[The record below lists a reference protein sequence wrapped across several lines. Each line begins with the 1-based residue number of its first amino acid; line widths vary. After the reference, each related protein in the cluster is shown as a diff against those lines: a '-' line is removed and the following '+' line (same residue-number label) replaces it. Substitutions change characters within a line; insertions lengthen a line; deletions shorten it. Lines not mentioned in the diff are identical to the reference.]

1 MEEERKKAEEALR
14 HSNEQ
19 LLKEHDQR
27 KMLSKSLI
35 ELLEKDRHE
44 IAMELHDHIGQTL
57 TSIKMNLEMIRT
69 QLKPTDTELGLQIR
83 AAEEKAV
90 QVLKDIRSISHGLKP
105 NVLDALGLVS
115 SLRELFNEIQGN
127 TDMEIQ
133 FFSRNIPKQFEPEK
147 QLAIYRIAQEAL
159 TNILK
164 HAQAKKVFVNLVKKE
179 KVLSLSV
186 EDDGV
191 GFSPDKAMT
200 ISKRKGPLGLLVM
213 RERAAQLDGEF
224 TIESQI
230 GKGTHLLVE
239 IPL

>member
-1 MEEERKKAEEALR
+1 
-14 HSNEQ
+14 
-19 LLKEHDQR
+19 
-27 KMLSKSLI
+27 MLSKRLI

-57 TSIKMNLEMIRT
+57 TSLKMNLEMIRT
-69 QLKPTDTELGLQIR
+69 QLKPTDTELGSQIR
-83 AAEEKAV
+83 ATEEKAV
-90 QVLKDIRSISHGLKP
+90 QILKDIKNVSHGLKP
-105 NVLDALGLVS
+105 NVLDTLGLVS
-115 SLRELFNEIQGN
+115 SLRELFNEIQGH
-127 TDMEIQ
+127 TYMEIQ
-133 FFSRNIPKQFEPEK
+133 FFVRNIPKRFEPEK
-147 QLAIYRIAQEAL
+147 QLAVYRIAQEAL
-159 TNILK
+159 TNIIK
-164 HAQAKKVFVNLVKKE
+164 HAQAKKVFVSLVKKE

-191 GFSPDKAMT
+191 GFNPDKAT
-200 ISKRKGPLGLLVM
+200 AISKRKGPLGLLVM